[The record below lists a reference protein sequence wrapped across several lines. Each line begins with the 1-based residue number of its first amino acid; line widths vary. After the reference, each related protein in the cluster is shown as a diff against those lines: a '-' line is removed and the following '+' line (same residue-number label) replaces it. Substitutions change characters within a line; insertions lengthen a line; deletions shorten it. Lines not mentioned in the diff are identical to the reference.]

1 MWKRPLAALAI
12 AVAIQSTAFAEQR
25 RSAPPP
31 RAPARAHIPAPTF
44 PPAAV
49 SIPHQVRSTPVPR
62 NVSANQNSAYA
73 QHLPPAGVRRP
84 GVQITPN
91 NHHEHAHKPARPR
104 AVHREV
110 ARRVAIAGG
119 VLVLPTV
126 AYYGAPVILDVPQ
139 VGYVLVAEEEYAKLY
154 EKLSSSD
161 PVQLEEALAALR
173 KLKADED
180 AAVEAA
186 QRRPTNRVPADVE
199 ASEQGG
205 RDLSEAVFF
214 SAPAP
219 SKSKRQRDP
228 DAPQRLY

>member
-12 AVAIQSTAFAEQR
+12 AVAIQSAAFAEQR
-25 RSAPPP
+25 RSGPPP

-44 PPAAV
+44 RPAAV

-73 QHLPPAGVRRP
+73 QHLPPAGVRDP
-84 GVQITPN
+84 AVQITPN

-186 QRRPTNRVPADVE
+186 QRRPRVPADVE

-214 SAPAP
+214 FAPAP
-219 SKSKRQRDP
+219 SKSRRQRDP
-228 DAPQRLY
+228 NAPQRLY